1 MVYLPVRE
9 LVEHTFA
16 MPLTHADAMRRSRG
30 VQASATAIKFGCKK
44 PPAHFLTAFGW
55 DAGGEGTR
63 VPPVPCRCMQL
74 HCRLNG

>member
-1 MVYLPVRE
+1 MVHLPVRE

-44 PPAHFLTAFGW
+44 SPAHFLTAYGW
-55 DAGGEGTR
+55 DAGGQGDLCFQCLAVACSFTA
-63 VPPVPCRCMQL
+63 
-74 HCRLNG
+74 G